1 MYIRIFLR
9 QLITNNEHILFALI
23 CTYIRLEA
31 AKDRFLYIFE
41 NELLNYQVDLLICYE
56 FYYLSYAEYET
67 ILLNKQTQFFLQK
80 ELNL

>member
-1 MYIRIFLR
+1 VNIQFDAEDGEQMYVRISLR

-23 CTYIRLEA
+23 YTCIKLEA

-56 FYYLSYAEYET
+56 LLLSS
-67 ILLNKQTQFFLQK
+67 ICRI
-80 ELNL
+80 